1 MTFSRT
7 TDLTMSG
14 GCICEVKHAKK
25 SHLLF
30 LNKGRGGGPID
41 SMWDLRDAILPP
53 FSRFPDSSSVQ
64 CENEI
69 RLRKVTF
76 CISNA

>member
-25 SHLLF
+25 SDLLY
-30 LNKGRGGGPID
+30 LNKERGGGPID
-41 SMWDLRDAILPP
+41 SMWDLCALG
-53 FSRFPDSSSVQ
+53 PD
-64 CENEI
+64 
-69 RLRKVTF
+69 
-76 CISNA
+76 